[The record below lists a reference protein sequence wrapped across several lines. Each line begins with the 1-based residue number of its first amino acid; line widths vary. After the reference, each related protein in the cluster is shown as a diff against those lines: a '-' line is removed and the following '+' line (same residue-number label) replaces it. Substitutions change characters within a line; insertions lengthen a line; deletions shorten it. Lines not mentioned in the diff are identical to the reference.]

1 MCVCVCVCI
10 SKRKEDVNI
19 ESIIIMCCYYKL
31 AAFSR
36 LCTIHRGDMSLEAC
50 RRVSHR
56 VSKGKDTGEVSV
68 YTVQFNNTSTFAKR
82 TSFTCSLSDIA
93 QLGIAFSLH
102 FSYVQFIDVPPLD
115 LKAGLVK
122 LFQAC
127 VTCSKSGKNKCK

>member
-1 MCVCVCVCI
+1 M
-10 SKRKEDVNI
+10 
-19 ESIIIMCCYYKL
+19 
-31 AAFSR
+31 
-36 LCTIHRGDMSLEAC
+36 
-50 RRVSHR
+50 
-56 VSKGKDTGEVSV
+56 

-122 LFQAC
+122 IVSSVCNDNVFEEW
-127 VTCSKSGKNKCK
+127 KE